1 MFDIST
7 VQLDWQGL
15 NLKLET
21 GLFARQADGAVVA
34 TLGSTSVLCTVCASK
49 NSDPTIDFFPLSVHY
64 IEKAYA
70 AGKIPGGFFKREGR
84 PSEIEIL
91 NSRLI
96 DRPMRPL
103 FHKSFKNE
111 TQIVCTVLNYDGE
124 NDPAICAMIG
134 ASAATTIAG
143 LPFLGPIACSRVG
156 YNEGE
161 YILNPTKEELVESEL
176 DLVVAGTR
184 DGVLMVESEASELP
198 EDIMLGA
205 VQFGFREFRCV
216 IDKIIELAESSAKDS
231 WVVDEP
237 KQPSYINDL
246 KSEAEKSFGPIY
258 KIKEKKRRNDSLNKT
273 RNDESNGF

>member
-96 DRPMRPL
+96 DL
-103 FHKSFKNE
+103 
-111 TQIVCTVLNYDGE
+111 
-124 NDPAICAMIG
+124 
-134 ASAATTIAG
+134 
-143 LPFLGPIACSRVG
+143 
-156 YNEGE
+156 
-161 YILNPTKEELVESEL
+161 
-176 DLVVAGTR
+176 
-184 DGVLMVESEASELP
+184 
-198 EDIMLGA
+198 
-205 VQFGFREFRCV
+205 
-216 IDKIIELAESSAKDS
+216 
-231 WVVDEP
+231 
-237 KQPSYINDL
+237 
-246 KSEAEKSFGPIY
+246 
-258 KIKEKKRRNDSLNKT
+258 SLIHI
-273 RNDESNGF
+273 